1 MRMKEINSGIPVV
14 TVEVKLKDELRFMF
28 LSLKNVNNGAN
39 AFRCIFRWGI
49 S

>member
-14 TVEVKLKDELRFMF
+14 TVEVKLKDEL
-28 LSLKNVNNGAN
+28 KNVNNGAN